1 MNKTYQEW
9 SKKSI
14 DEQTKIIRNEEL
26 FDQEVAGVLGELAW
40 IHPDDPQYQIIIGNL
55 NTLVNAR
62 VNYLRPD
69 LDQKK
74 IAVDLQKA
82 ETEMIKAEIELG
94 KLDVERERVAVEAEK
109 VKVEAKKVE
118 IDQKKIEEE
127 RRKLFNQI
135 ICECIKLLPRVIG
148 IVGAIGMTK
157 MWFCIE
163 QDRTV
168 NQRLINRMIDWFAKS

>member
-9 SKKSI
+9 SKKSV
-14 DEQTKIIRNEEL
+14 DDQTKIIKNDEL
-26 FDQEVAGVLGELAW
+26 FEQEVAGVLRELAW

-55 NTLVNAR
+55 NVLVNAR

-74 IAVDLQKA
+74 IAIDLQKA
-82 ETEMIKAEIELG
+82 ETETIKAEVELG
-94 KLDVERERVAVEAEK
+94 KLGIERERVSVEAEKIKVEAEK
-109 VKVEAKKVE
+109 VR

-127 RRKLFNQI
+127 RRKLANQI

-157 MWFCIE
+157 MWFAVE